1 MYHFN
6 EKAWTGMVIPEE
18 LRQLKQWV
26 CWNGI
31 ADPTR
36 PGKIKKIPV
45 NARTGGNAQSNN
57 PDTWCDY
64 DTAVQASCQYSGVG
78 FMFANGY
85 FGIDIDD
92 AEEDIR
98 QFRSGDNDNIV
109 SEFIYSLESYAEYS
123 QSGKGIHIICKGT
136 LPEGGRR
143 KGKVEMYQ
151 DGRFFIMTGKRR
163 KGKIFFT
170 KILIFFWKTVE
181 ICDVLS

>member
-1 MYHFN
+1 
-6 EKAWTGMVIPEE
+6 MVIPEE
-18 LRQLKQWV
+18 LRQLKHWV

-85 FGIDIDD
+85 FGIDIVRVV
-92 AEEDIR
+92 A
-98 QFRSGDNDNIV
+98 
-109 SEFIYSLESYAEYS
+109 
-123 QSGKGIHIICKGT
+123 
-136 LPEGGRR
+136 
-143 KGKVEMYQ
+143 
-151 DGRFFIMTGKRR
+151 
-163 KGKIFFT
+163 
-170 KILIFFWKTVE
+170 
-181 ICDVLS
+181 